1 MLAFIKKQLIMKKI
15 LLVPIAIVLLAISC
29 QEKSEIS
36 ETTSLESFTDSLFQS
51 SVDSSQIAGGSI
63 LVYQDGKTLIKKT
76 YGYGS
81 LELSV
86 PVPNDGIFE
95 IGSVTKQFTAAAIL
109 KLVESNKLSLDDD
122 FTKYLDFDTKGRKVT
137 IDNLLNHTSGIP
149 SFTAF
154 EEFGEFMI
162 QDHPRDSLVRLVES
176 KPFMFEPGEALIYN
190 NSAYFFLGL
199 IIEKVTGQKY
209 EEYLKDT
216 FFEPLRMDNTS
227 YCSTSEVTKNKVYGY
242 DYTPEG
248 LKQKGY
254 LNHTWPYAAGSLCS
268 TAEDLLTWMTALHQ
282 GNVLSETLY
291 QSLITPDQLKDGS
304 NLLYAKALV
313 NYSDFG
319 NHRIGH
325 GGGIDGFLTD
335 TRYYPEEDLYI
346 ISLVNTTGPKG
357 ASFFADEITWEILRK
372 KTTQSVELDIDTK
385 LLEGKYTGA
394 VRGSNEYSIEVKS
407 ILNGLTIQSERDEN
421 ADTLNIYIGNNTW
434 ADNNNR
440 IIINNNEYRIVS
452 PSAYYILKKET
463 E

>member
-1 MLAFIKKQLIMKKI
+1 MRKAF
-15 LLVPIAIVLLAISC
+15 LVPIVILLIAISC
-29 QEKSEIS
+29 KEKSKLS
-36 ETTSLESFTDSLFQS
+36 ETTALESFTDSLFQS

-63 LVYQDGKTLIKKT
+63 LVYQNGETLIKNT

-86 PVPNDGIFE
+86 PVPDGGIFE

-109 KLVESNKLSLDDD
+109 KLVDANKLSLDDD
-122 FTKYLDFDTKGRKVT
+122 FTQYLDFDTKGRKVT

-149 SFTAF
+149 SYTAF
-154 EEFGEFMI
+154 EEFGELMT

-176 KPFMFEPGEALIYN
+176 KPFMFEPGEVLIYN

-216 FFEPLRMDNTS
+216 FFEPLGMDNTS

-242 DYTPEG
+242 GYTPEG

-268 TAEDLLTWMTALHQ
+268 TTEDLLTWMTALHQ

-304 NLLYAKALV
+304 NVLYAKALV

-325 GGGIDGFLTD
+325 GGGINGFLTD
-335 TRYYPEEDLYI
+335 TRYYPQEDLYMI
-346 ISLVNTTGPKG
+346 CLINTTGPKG
-357 ASFFADEITWEILRK
+357 ASFFADEITWKLLDK
-372 KTTQSVELDIDTK
+372 KTSQSIELDIDTN

-394 VRGSNEYSIEVKS
+394 VRGANTY
-407 ILNGLTIQSERDEN
+407 TIIVN
-421 ADTLNIYIGNNTW
+421 TLNRVHTSI
-434 ADNNNR
+434 A
-440 IIINNNEYRIVS
+440 S
-452 PSAYYILKKET
+452 CCILYLS
-463 E
+463 